1 MDQFEQLKG
10 TAFNDTFSEQKKNKR
25 ESERKKHLK
34 TKWPLSID

>member
-10 TAFNDTFSEQKKNKR
+10 TAFNDTFSEQKNKR